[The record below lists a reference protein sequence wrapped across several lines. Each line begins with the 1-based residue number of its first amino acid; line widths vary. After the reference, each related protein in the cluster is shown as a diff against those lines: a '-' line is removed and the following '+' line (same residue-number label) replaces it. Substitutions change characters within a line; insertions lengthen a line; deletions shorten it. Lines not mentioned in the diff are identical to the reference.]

1 MEMLM
6 FLGLLFLFFTLGGLS
21 IIDKNTKKFVTLA
34 VILPF
39 TPALIIIH
47 TKFQISAYYGFVLIP
62 ILAYIY
68 RCLLTSKIPESVL
81 HPILNLSVFIALSC
95 AYSFVFNRENF
106 TLINV
111 LKDIKP
117 ILILA
122 IGYVFIDLLK
132 NHQLEWTSKFSKRL
146 LKVNF
151 VITIVIF
158 IILNNTNLLYLV
170 GDDPFF
176 KLGNTR
182 YSTLGTFFAVFY
194 FIAKLAQNERFKV
207 SEIIYILLPVFLA
220 GNRTFFATIGVIY
233 GINLFLSINNLK
245 DFIKKVGLFI
255 VAGTVLI
262 FGILNFNPR
271 LKERILTM
279 FDFELVIHQ
288 LFEYRF
294 APVILKLE
302 SFNFLNYIFGK
313 GIGETFFI
321 PWFVWRENI
330 ENNNIYMD
338 NLYFTLYIKYGVFFF
353 ILLVFLYN
361 FIFSAN
367 TNRRFKILITIYF
380 VIMGLT
386 TAFMYQNT
394 FLFIILMLTIF
405 KLTNHSKDKLFST
418 S

>member
-1 MEMLM
+1 M
-6 FLGLLFLFFTLGGLS
+6 
-21 IIDKNTKKFVTLA
+21 I
-34 VILPF
+34 
-39 TPALIIIH
+39 
-47 TKFQISAYYGFVLIP
+47 
-62 ILAYIY
+62 
-68 RCLLTSKIPESVL
+68 
-81 HPILNLSVFIALSC
+81 
-95 AYSFVFNRENF
+95 
-106 TLINV
+106 
-111 LKDIKP
+111 
-117 ILILA
+117 
-122 IGYVFIDLLK
+122 
-132 NHQLEWTSKFSKRL
+132 
-146 LKVNF
+146 
-151 VITIVIF
+151 
-158 IILNNTNLLYLV
+158 
-170 GDDPFF
+170 
-176 KLGNTR
+176 
-182 YSTLGTFFAVFY
+182 
-194 FIAKLAQNERFKV
+194 
-207 SEIIYILLPVFLA
+207 
-220 GNRTFFATIGVIY
+220 
-233 GINLFLSINNLK
+233 
-245 DFIKKVGLFI
+245 
-255 VAGTVLI
+255 I

>member
-1 MEMLM
+1 M
-6 FLGLLFLFFTLGGLS
+6 
-21 IIDKNTKKFVTLA
+21 
-34 VILPF
+34 
-39 TPALIIIH
+39 
-47 TKFQISAYYGFVLIP
+47 
-62 ILAYIY
+62 
-68 RCLLTSKIPESVL
+68 
-81 HPILNLSVFIALSC
+81 
-95 AYSFVFNRENF
+95 
-106 TLINV
+106 
-111 LKDIKP
+111 
-117 ILILA
+117 
-122 IGYVFIDLLK
+122 FIDLLK

-302 SFNFLNYIFGK
+302 SFNFLNYILEK
-313 GIGETFFI
+313 ELEKLFFI